1 MFHLVRLNTALAV
14 MISAILQ
21 WISET
26 QSIRD
31 DRNMNEL
38 FSMLKQVGSRKNI
51 VLFNPKMVLYIGN
64 VLLNMHNN

>member
-1 MFHLVRLNTALAV
+1 MFCVNSSAVWDMFHLVRLNTALAV

-38 FSMLKQVGSRKNI
+38 FSMLKQVGSRNFQRTHK
-51 VLFNPKMVLYIGN
+51 KK
-64 VLLNMHNN
+64 LN